1 MAKIP
6 KKDIN
11 LYPLV
16 VAPKK
21 NTMKKGALYGVL
33 GVAAV
38 LLLVGGYVGTS
49 IYVHT
54 QEKLVT
60 EMEAKANDTAL
71 LEKIQN
77 ANAVA
82 ADIGI
87 LRTAGNAYDEVRV
100 TIDGSQTYC
109 DNFSDE
115 LVQQLLSCQ
124 DTISPTAGELQI
136 AEITGLSY
144 DGTVLSITADST
156 DSQYVSTFVANLN
169 RLGLFSSLTYD
180 GYSLSDGVYTYTVNA
195 SFKPAETTATDEN
208 GDPVETATTE
218 TEAVQQ

>member
-21 NTMKKGALYGVL
+21 NTMKKGVLYGIL
-33 GVAAV
+33 GAAAV
-38 LLLVGGYVGTS
+38 LLLGGGYAGAK

-60 EMEAKANDTAL
+60 EMEAKANDSAL

-87 LRTAGNAYDEVRV
+87 LRTAGNAYSEVRV

-115 LVQQLLSCQ
+115 LIQQLLSCQ

-144 DGTVLSITADST
+144 DGTTLSIAADSA
-156 DSQYVSTFVANLN
+156 DSQYVSTFVANLT
-169 RLGLFSSLTYD
+169 RLGLFSSITYD
-180 GYSLSDGVYTYTVNA
+180 GYSLADGAYTYTVNA
-195 SFKPAETTATDEN
+195 VFKPAETTATDEN
-208 GDPVETATTE
+208 GNPVETTTTE
-218 TEAVQQ
+218 TEAAQQ